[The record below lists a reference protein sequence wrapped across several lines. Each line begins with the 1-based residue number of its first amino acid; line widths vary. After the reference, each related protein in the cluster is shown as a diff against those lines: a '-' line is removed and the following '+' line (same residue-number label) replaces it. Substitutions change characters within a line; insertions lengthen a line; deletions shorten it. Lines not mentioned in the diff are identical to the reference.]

1 MGGRFDKKVIVP
13 YERKRKYRERNAQS
27 RRGGSIHHFHKS
39 DMKFLSDSTSER
51 IMLAVNAHPNNTN
64 INVRFLMPGPWSDE
78 YCDYH
83 YQWQSWNREER
94 IYNPHDKK
102 PTHSK

>member
-1 MGGRFDKKVIVP
+1 MDVLIKKVIVP

-27 RRGGSIHHFHKS
+27 LRGGSIHHFHKS

-64 INVRFLMPGPWSDE
+64 INVRFPMPDA
-78 YCDYH
+78 
-83 YQWQSWNREER
+83 
-94 IYNPHDKK
+94 
-102 PTHSK
+102 

>member
-39 DMKFLSDSTSER
+39 DMKFLCDSTSER

-64 INVRFLMPGPWSDE
+64 INVRFPMPDA
-78 YCDYH
+78 
-83 YQWQSWNREER
+83 
-94 IYNPHDKK
+94 
-102 PTHSK
+102 

>member
-51 IMLAVNAHPNNTN
+51 IMRAVNGHPNNTN
-64 INVRFLMPGPWSDE
+64 INMRFQMLGRMNAAITIISGSLGIARNASTILM
-78 YCDYH
+78 
-83 YQWQSWNREER
+83 
-94 IYNPHDKK
+94 IKK
-102 PTHSK
+102 PTLSK